1 MQQSGYANKCYEQ
14 ACSGE
19 LCCILLLY
27 TVFKLS
33 MMTIVGINGL
43 ADANCSDSGAD
54 FDCET
59 LGSSIRMMI
68 QLVLREWANLPSIKS
83 SLVIKE
89 NSLVW
94 N

>member
-1 MQQSGYANKCYEQ
+1 MHIAVVHSVQVVNDDYSWNQW
-14 ACSGE
+14 
-19 LCCILLLY
+19 
-27 TVFKLS
+27 
-33 MMTIVGINGL
+33 

-59 LGSSIRMMI
+59 LGSSIRMTI